1 MLSHVGYFYYR
12 SDTVM
17 VGAGG
22 GGGKAMESSPPSW
35 VLLLLSFL
43 SKDRHQLRAAN
54 SMSVSKGEV
63 QGLHTWINRLCMF
76 RWTIS
81 GRAPCKY
88 QLFPKCIVSVCEA
101 QWWSLCSANV
111 FVSGGLCYWVEDY
124 RAVHPNFN
132 LLHTRKGRMC
142 PRLLNCLLKEKITGS
157 T

>member
-1 MLSHVGYFYYR
+1 MLVTFITGQ
-12 SDTVM
+12 TQWWLGQ

-22 GGGKAMESSPPSW
+22 RLWSLHLPPGYCSC
-35 VLLLLSFL
+35 FL

-76 RWTIS
+76 RCTIS

-101 QWWSLCSANV
+101 QWRSLCSANV